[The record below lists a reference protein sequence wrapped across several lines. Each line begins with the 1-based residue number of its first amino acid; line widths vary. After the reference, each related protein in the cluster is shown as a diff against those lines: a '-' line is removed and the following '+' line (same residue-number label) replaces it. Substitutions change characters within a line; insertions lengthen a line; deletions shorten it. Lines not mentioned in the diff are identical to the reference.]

1 MNAFLAC
8 SDASDPSI
16 GPIDEGNGVG
26 IAHNALQGGSTCEGP
41 RLAAWSPDLGHAGG
55 DVDGSE
61 RVGVCEGSVVDVGD
75 AGGQVDAG
83 QSGVVREHPVV
94 DHTYCRGEH
103 H

>member
-1 MNAFLAC
+1 M
-8 SDASDPSI
+8 
-16 GPIDEGNGVG
+16 
-26 IAHNALQGGSTCEGP
+26 
-41 RLAAWSPDLGHAGG
+41 
-55 DVDGSE
+55 
-61 RVGVCEGSVVDVGD
+61 DVGD